1 MSIDGVWSSEV
12 YGPFGWEAR
21 GVFVLE
27 RGRILGG
34 DSRQYTVGRYEL
46 TGDNVHAELR
56 VHYYG
61 PPRTMFGE
69 AVEQFDSRLEG
80 RLRDGTIEG
89 DLPPIFLPAKSRR
102 FGFGILEIWPVVLK
116 IFRTTV
122 RVQSCLCGPG

>member
-46 TGDNVHAELR
+46 TEDNVHAELR

-80 RLRDGTIEG
+80 RLQDGTIEG
-89 DLPPIFLPAKSRR
+89 TIARPDKRDFEVQIRLTKRMDLPDI
-102 FGFGILEIWPVVLK
+102 
-116 IFRTTV
+116 
-122 RVQSCLCGPG
+122 